1 MFSRKPGAS
10 KIALAALCA
19 WSIQNQIA
27 MIDCQ
32 QETGHLRSLGAAPI
46 ARQEF
51 LEQLQISLNQT
62 KIETSWTFDK
72 VILTYWL

>member
-1 MFSRKPGAS
+1 
-10 KIALAALCA
+10 
-19 WSIQNQIA
+19 